1 MQTLGTEEPEITL
14 PGKMWKRLRPS
25 QWSKRVE
32 AGGSESGVE
41 GGGWGGKKEVRI
53 RCLQG

>member
-32 AGGSESGVE
+32 VGRFGKR
-41 GGGWGGKKEVRI
+41 GWGLVVVVVVR
-53 RCLQG
+53 